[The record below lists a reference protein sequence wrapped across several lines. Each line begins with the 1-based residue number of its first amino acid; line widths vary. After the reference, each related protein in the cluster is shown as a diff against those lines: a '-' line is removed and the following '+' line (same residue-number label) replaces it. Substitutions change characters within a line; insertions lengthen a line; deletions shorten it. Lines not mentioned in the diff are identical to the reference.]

1 MNLRRLKYFVKIVDI
16 GSMTQAADVLHIAQ
30 PALSQQLVTLE
41 AEMQQQLLIRT
52 KRGVTPTEAG
62 KVLYAH
68 AQLIL
73 RQCEQAMS
81 DVTASS
87 AALCGQVSV
96 GLAPGTAASSLSVPL
111 LRKVREMHPGIV
123 LYLNEN
129 FGTTLSELI
138 MNGRMDMA
146 VLYGGREIR
155 GLSFMPLLGE
165 QLYLVSADE
174 AFATHPTIPL
184 ATVAELELLLPR
196 TYNVMRKVVDE
207 AFQGIGRQ
215 ANVIAEVESATTLA
229 TAVGEGFASTILPES
244 AALAL
249 QKNKAVHLSRIVE
262 PQVEAPLSLCLSG
275 HLPLSVPAQAV
286 KTILLKLIA
295 EMRDTLASP
304 RADQG
309 RSKKSSY

>member
-16 GSMTQAADVLHIAQ
+16 GSMTQAADILHIAQ

-62 KVLYAH
+62 RVLYAH

-73 RQCEQAMS
+73 RQCDQAMS

-87 AALCGQVSV
+87 RALCGNVSV

-111 LRKVREMHPGIV
+111 IRRVRERHPGIM

-146 VLYGGREIR
+146 VIYGGREIH
-155 GLSFMPLLGE
+155 GLSFTPLLRE
-165 QLYLVSADE
+165 KLYLVSADPQFIDQ
-174 AFATHPTIPL
+174 AQIPL
-184 ATVAELELLLPR
+184 SAVADLELLLPR
-196 TYNVMRKVVDE
+196 PYNVMRRLVDE
-207 AFQGIGRQ
+207 AFTTIGRTP
-215 ANVIAEVESATTLA
+215 NVIAEIESATTLT
-229 TAVGEGFASTILPES
+229 TAVGERFASTILPES
-244 AALAL
+244 AARAIQEHQQVYLC
-249 QKNKAVHLSRIVE
+249 QIVD
-262 PQVEAPLSLCLSG
+262 PDIEAPLTLCLSG
-275 HLPLSVPAQAV
+275 HLPLSVPGQAV
-286 KTILLKLIA
+286 KEILLELIA
-295 EMRDTLASP
+295 QMRGTL
-304 RADQG
+304 
-309 RSKKSSY
+309 RSS

>member
-41 AEMQQQLLIRT
+41 AEMQQQLVIRT

-73 RQCEQAMS
+73 RQCEQALS
-81 DVTASS
+81 DVTSS
-87 AALCGQVSV
+87 SHALCGNVSV

-111 LRKVREMHPGIV
+111 LRRVRELHPGIT

-146 VLYGGREIR
+146 VLYGGREIH
-155 GLSFMPLLGE
+155 GLSFTPLLRE
-165 QLYLVSADE
+165 QLYLVSA
-174 AFATHPTIPL
+174 APAL
-184 ATVAELELLLPR
+184 AGREQIALAEVAELELLLPR
-196 TYNVMRKVVDE
+196 TYNVMRRLVDE
-207 AFQGIGRQ
+207 AFLRIDRQ
-215 ANVIAEVESATTLA
+215 PQVIAEVESATTLA
-229 TAVGEGFASTILPES
+229 TAVAERFASTILPES
-244 AALAL
+244 AARGL
-249 QKNKAVHLSRIVE
+249 QAHQAVHLSRIVE
-262 PQVEAPLSLCLSG
+262 PQIEAPLTLCLSG
-275 HLPLSVPAQAV
+275 HLPLSVPGQAV
-286 KTILLKLIA
+286 KTILLELIA
-295 EMRDTLASP
+295 QMRGTLSSA
-304 RADQG
+304 QG
-309 RSKKSSY
+309 